1 MFRKIPQVNSSEEI
15 LDKAFRRTKKIKI
28 TDRDAY
34 YRRKKEII
42 AKTETFADTL
52 SSTLEGYVK
61 NFPSIDNLSSFY
73 QEIISIKIDKD
84 KLKKSLGG
92 IDWARK
98 TCQMIYSKQSRFLRK
113 SKELDFLKDKQKE
126 IYGRMSSVVNQI
138 GKELDFLSNAQKI
151 LRKMPDIHD
160 IPTVVI
166 AGYPNVGKSSILKCI
181 SRAKPEVAIY
191 PFTTKQ
197 IFVGH
202 IEKKVKHEKMK
213 YQVIDTPGL
222 FDRPVSKRN
231 KIEQEAIAA
240 IRYLADVIVFVIDP
254 SETCGYSIKKQMN
267 LLDQLK
273 EMFDKSFFVIV
284 ENKSDLKQINSDYL
298 KISCEDKKGFD
309 ELVEKLFSFYE
320 KIEKKDK

>member
-1 MFRKIPQVNSSEEI
+1 MFRKIPQVNSSEDI
-15 LDKAFRRTKKIKI
+15 LDKAFRRTKKVQI

-34 YRRKKEII
+34 YRKKKEII
-42 AKTETFADTL
+42 TKTEAFADTV

-73 QEIISIKIDKD
+73 QEIIKIKIDMD
-84 KLKKSLGG
+84 KLKKSLGA

-113 SKELDFLKDKQKE
+113 SKELDFLAEKQKE
-126 IYGRMSSVVNQI
+126 IYGRMSSVVNQV
-138 GKELDFLSNAQKI
+138 KNELDFLSNAQKI

-160 IPTVVI
+160 IPTIVI

-202 IEKKVKHEKMK
+202 IEKKARYEKMK

-222 FDRPVSKRN
+222 FDRPISKRN

-240 IRYLADVIVFVIDP
+240 IRYLADIIVFVIDP
-254 SETCGYSIKKQMN
+254 SETCGYSLEQQMN
-267 LLDQLK
+267 LLSQLK
-273 EMFDKSFFVIV
+273 EMFDKSFFIIV
-284 ENKSDLKQINSDYL
+284 ENKSDLTATKSEYL
-298 KISCEDKKGFD
+298 KVSCETENGFD
-309 ELVEKLFSFYE
+309 ELLEKLFSFYE
-320 KIEKKDK
+320 KIEKKDE

>member
-1 MFRKIPQVNSSEEI
+1 MFRKIPQVNSSKEI
-15 LDKAFRRTKKIKI
+15 LDKAFRRTKKVQI

-34 YRRKKEII
+34 YRKKKEII
-42 AKTETFADTL
+42 SKTESFANTL
-52 SSTLEGYVK
+52 TSTLEGYVK
-61 NFPSIDNLSSFY
+61 NFPSIDNLSEFY
-73 QEIISIKIDKD
+73 QEIIKIKIDID
-84 KLKKSLGG
+84 KLKKSLGA

-113 SKELDFLKDKQKE
+113 SKEIDFLKEKQKE

-138 GKELDFLSNAQKI
+138 KKELDFLSNAQQL

-160 IPTVVI
+160 MPTVVI

-181 SRAKPEVAIY
+181 SKAKPEVAIY

-202 IEKKVKHEKMK
+202 IEKKEKYEKMR

-254 SETCGYSIKKQMN
+254 SETCGYSLNQQMG
-267 LLDQLK
+267 LLNQIK
-273 EMFDKSFFVIV
+273 EMFVKSFFVVV
-284 ENKSDLKQINSDYL
+284 ENKSDLKETETDYI
-298 KISCEDKKGFD
+298 KISCNDDNGFD

-320 KIEKKDK
+320 KIEKKDE

>member
-1 MFRKIPQVNSSEEI
+1 MFRKIPQINSSKEI
-15 LDKAFRRTKKIKI
+15 LDKAFRRTKKIQI

-34 YRRKKEII
+34 YRKKKEII
-42 AKTETFADTL
+42 AKTEAFSDTL

-73 QEIISIKIDKD
+73 QEIIKIKVDTD
-84 KLKKSLGG
+84 KLKKSLGA

-113 SKELDFLKDKQKE
+113 SKEIDFLKEKQKE
-126 IYGRMSSVVNQI
+126 IYGRMSSVVKQVR
-138 GKELDFLSNAQKI
+138 KELEFLSNAQKL
-151 LRKMPDIHD
+151 LRKMPDIYD
-160 IPTVVI
+160 VPTVVI

-181 SRAKPEVAIY
+181 SNAKPEVAMY

-202 IEKKVKHEKMK
+202 IQKKERYEKMK

-222 FDRPVSKRN
+222 FDRPISKRN

-240 IRYLADVIVFVIDP
+240 IRYLADIIVFVFDP
-254 SETCGYSIKKQMN
+254 SETCGYSMKQQMN
-267 LLDQLK
+267 LLNQLK
-273 EMFDKSFFVIV
+273 EMFDKSVFVIV
-284 ENKSDLKQINSDYL
+284 ENKSDLKDTDSEYI
-298 KISCEDKKGFD
+298 KISCKDKKGFD
-309 ELVEKLFSFYE
+309 ELVEKLFLFYE
-320 KIEKKDK
+320 KIEKKDD

>member
-1 MFRKIPQVNSSEEI
+1 MFRKIPQVNSSKEI
-15 LDKAFRRTKKIKI
+15 LDKAFRRTKKVQI

-34 YRRKKEII
+34 YRKKKEII
-42 AKTETFADTL
+42 SKTESFANTL
-52 SSTLEGYVK
+52 TSTLEGYVK
-61 NFPSIDNLSSFY
+61 NFPSIDNLSEFY
-73 QEIISIKIDKD
+73 QEIIKIKIDID
-84 KLKKSLGG
+84 KLKKSLGA

-113 SKELDFLKDKQKE
+113 SKEIDFLKEKQKE

-138 GKELDFLSNAQKI
+138 KKELDFLSNAQQL

-160 IPTVVI
+160 MPTVVI

-181 SRAKPEVAIY
+181 SKAKPEVAIY

-202 IEKKVKHEKMK
+202 IEKKEKYEKMR

-254 SETCGYSIKKQMN
+254 SETCGYSLNQQMG
-267 LLDQLK
+267 LLNQIK
-273 EMFDKSFFVIV
+273 EMFVKSFFVVV
-284 ENKSDLKQINSDYL
+284 ENKSDLKETETDYI
-298 KISCEDKKGFD
+298 KISCNDDNGFD

-320 KIEKKDK
+320 KIEKKE

>member
-1 MFRKIPQVNSSEEI
+1 MFRKIPRVNSSKEI
-15 LDKAFRRTKKIKI
+15 LDKAFRRTKKIQI
-28 TDRDAY
+28 TDRNAY
-34 YRRKKEII
+34 YKKKKEII
-42 AKTETFADTL
+42 AKTEVFADTI
-52 SSTLEGYVK
+52 SSTLERHVK
-61 NFPSIDNLSSFY
+61 NFPSIDNLSNFY
-73 QEIISIKIDKD
+73 QEIISIKVDTD

-113 SKELDFLKDKQKE
+113 SKELDFLTEKQKE
-126 IYGRMSSVVNQI
+126 IYGRMSSVVNQVK
-138 GKELDFLSNAQKI
+138 KELEFLSNAQQI
-151 LRKMPDIHD
+151 LRNMPDIYD
-160 IPTVVI
+160 VPTVVI

-181 SRAKPEVAIY
+181 SRARPEVAIY

-202 IEKKVKHEKMK
+202 IEKKVKYEKIR

-222 FDRPVSKRN
+222 FDRPLSKRN

-240 IRYLADVIVFVIDP
+240 IRHLADVIVFVIDS
-254 SETCGYSIKKQMN
+254 SETCGYSIEQQMS

-273 EMFDKSFFVIV
+273 EMFDKSFFIIV
-284 ENKSDLKQINSDYL
+284 ENKSDLTKSKSEYL
-298 KISCEDKKGFD
+298 KISCKDEKGFD

-320 KIEKKDK
+320 QIEKKYD